1 MSRMK
6 TDRTNRQELER
17 RLEAARRIVAL
28 PLDEVTLDRLRRLIR
43 ELEEELK
50 GDLGSRIVG
59 KNL

>member
-1 MSRMK
+1 MK

-28 PLDEVTLDRLRRLIR
+28 PLDEVTVDRLRHLIK